1 MFIYSFK
8 KLLELDKFIRKINYN
23 VIKVF
28 MVIKYNPLALLFL
41 AIGGLSICHDKSNIN
56 MQFTIVSDVTDWI
69 IGTYLPNGGDAV
81 LSIIPSAFTAKIPG
95 ANWI

>member
-1 MFIYSFK
+1 
-8 KLLELDKFIRKINYN
+8 
-23 VIKVF
+23 
-28 MVIKYNPLALLFL
+28 
-41 AIGGLSICHDKSNIN
+41 